1 MFYPLLFRQ
10 NLVTLVWG
18 TEDWT
23 VSSVPDHISVIQNGA
38 WAGLPLSQVI
48 ECHPQAI
55 LGKDTAARYSNRLP
69 LLAKII
75 DAHQDLSI
83 QVHPDDAMAALH
95 HNKSGKSEMWY
106 ILEAEDGAHLY
117 AGFSERISP
126 DEYERH
132 VADGSITEVLASHT
146 VRKGDVF
153 YLPAGRVHAICGGIR
168 LVEIQQSS
176 DVTYRIYDYDRPGL
190 DGRPRQLHTA
200 LAREAIDF
208 NVYPNYKTESRLS
221 CYTASQILDTT
232 HFSVNIV
239 DAPVAERRNMLKY
252 DSFVILVNIQ
262 NTCRLRI
269 VSTSEELVFP
279 SGATCLIPAAIAD
292 YEIIPSSFDNEG
304 CIQPTRVLEAF
315 INNYKTVGQ
324 KLSDFLH
331 LT

>member
-23 VSSVPDHISVIQNGA
+23 VSSVPDHISVVQNGV
-38 WAGLPLSQVI
+38 WAGFSLSQVI
-48 ECHPQAI
+48 ESCPQAI
-55 LGKDTAARYSNRLP
+55 LGKATAIRYSGRLP

-75 DAHQDLSI
+75 DARQDLSI
-83 QVHPDDAMAALH
+83 QVHPDDAMAALR
-95 HNKSGKSEMWY
+95 HNKSGKNEMWY
-106 ILEAEDGAHLY
+106 ILGAEEGAHLY

-132 VADGSITEVLASHT
+132 VANGTITDVLASHT
-146 VRKGDVF
+146 VCKGDVF

-176 DVTYRIYDYDRPGL
+176 DVTYRIYDYNRPGL

-208 NVYPNYKTESRLS
+208 NVYSNYRTESRLS
-221 CYTASQILDTT
+221 CYATSQVLDTT

-239 DAPVAERRNMLKY
+239 DAPVKEHRNMLKY
-252 DSFVILVNIQ
+252 DSFVILVNVQ

-269 VSTSEELVFP
+269 VSTSEELLLP
-279 SGATCLIPAAIAD
+279 PETTCLIPAAIAD
-292 YEIIPSSFDNEG
+292 YEIIPSSFDREG
-304 CIQPTRVLEAF
+304 CLQPTRILEAF
-315 INNYKTVGQ
+315 INNYKTIGQ
-324 KLSDFLH
+324 RLSDFLH